1 MTQLMSL
8 FNQVFG
14 NQTKSYGLEQSSP
27 SKGLQVIKNALS
39 DLYDACIE
47 ARLEQAKYYYKHNHI
62 E

>member
-1 MTQLMSL
+1 MSL

-27 SKGLQVIKNALS
+27 SKSLQVIKNALS
-39 DLYDACIE
+39 DLYDAWIE
-47 ARLEQAKYYYKHNHI
+47 ARLEQAKYYNKQSHI